1 MHFVESDLINLPDA
15 CEDFLWNTYFYLVEY
30 VEQQEMNNIYS
41 FMLEENQRIH
51 ANQDAVPRFFV
62 KKLEPD
68 DDLNLVRLFFCQPK
82 FCQCV
87 DISFFFI
94 EYSFGLF

>member
-15 CEDFLWNTYFYLVEY
+15 CENLFLWNTYFYLVEY
-30 VEQQEMNNIYS
+30 VEQQMMNNIYS

-51 ANQDAVPRFFV
+51 ANQDDVPRFFV

-82 FCQCV
+82 FCLCV
-87 DISFFFI
+87 YISFFFM
-94 EYSFGLF
+94 

>member
-82 FCQCV
+82 FCLCELT
-87 DISFFFI
+87 FFFV